1 MGSGEG
7 NQRNLKRKKKNH
19 EQPLCSRC
27 FGWES
32 TSQAQ
37 CWGQA
42 GGNVLGDTTM
52 GKGTSTV
59 KGLGQ
64 QLHMGTG
71 WEVSQPSTLW
81 LNLLLDLPLDLLL
94 GLPLDLPLD
103 LLLDLPSEVAYSK
116 TTMSLKWQIALQQWV
131 SLASRAGLV
140 EKALSSPVW
149 CCPQIMQ
156 FLIIWRRNRK
166 KELLSLPPY
175 FADV

>member
-1 MGSGEG
+1 M
-7 NQRNLKRKKKNH
+7 
-19 EQPLCSRC
+19 
-27 FGWES
+27 
-32 TSQAQ
+32 
-37 CWGQA
+37 
-42 GGNVLGDTTM
+42 LGDTTM

-81 LNLLLDLPLDLLL
+81 LNLLLDLPLDLPLDVLL
-94 GLPLDLPLD
+94 G
-103 LLLDLPSEVAYSK
+103 LPSEVAYNK
-116 TTMSLKWQIALQQWV
+116 TTKSLKWQIALQQWV

>member
-1 MGSGEG
+1 M
-7 NQRNLKRKKKNH
+7 
-19 EQPLCSRC
+19 
-27 FGWES
+27 
-32 TSQAQ
+32 
-37 CWGQA
+37 
-42 GGNVLGDTTM
+42 LGDTTM

-81 LNLLLDLPLDLLL
+81 LNLLLDLPLDL
-94 GLPLDLPLD
+94 PLDV
-103 LLLDLPSEVAYSK
+103 LLDLPSEVAYNK

>member
-1 MGSGEG
+1 M
-7 NQRNLKRKKKNH
+7 
-19 EQPLCSRC
+19 
-27 FGWES
+27 
-32 TSQAQ
+32 
-37 CWGQA
+37 
-42 GGNVLGDTTM
+42 LGDTTM

-81 LNLLLDLPLDLLL
+81 LNLLLDLPLDLPLDVLL
-94 GLPLDLPLD
+94 G
-103 LLLDLPSEVAYSK
+103 LPSEVAYNK

-131 SLASRAGLV
+131 SLASRAGLA

>member
-1 MGSGEG
+1 
-7 NQRNLKRKKKNH
+7 
-19 EQPLCSRC
+19 
-27 FGWES
+27 
-32 TSQAQ
+32 
-37 CWGQA
+37 
-42 GGNVLGDTTM
+42 VLGDTTM

-81 LNLLLDLPLDLLL
+81 LNLLLDLPLDLPLDVLL
-94 GLPLDLPLD
+94 G
-103 LLLDLPSEVAYSK
+103 LPSEVAYSK